1 VYAAAVDSPPP
12 PLWLTPARP
21 PAMGEAQQRLLY
33 NLSYYRSN
41 YVLVFLGLTAY
52 ILCAARAPPSSAT
65 MTPVPH

>member
-1 VYAAAVDSPPP
+1 
-12 PLWLTPARP
+12 
-21 PAMGEAQQRLLY
+21 MGEAQQRLLY